1 MRKSIPFSA
10 TVIND
15 GFWKFKQ
22 DLNKNT
28 TVRAVCHRFSDTHRF
43 DALNCR
49 WKEEGSYQA
58 TIAWDSDIA
67 KWIEGVA
74 YILKQNEA
82 PELEELAD
90 TAIENI
96 VSNADE
102 HGYFNSYYLAA
113 CPQERFTRRE
123 DHELYCAG
131 HLIEAA
137 VAYYDATGKDIF
149 LKAMCKYA
157 DYIEKV
163 FKIDR
168 SASFVTPGHP
178 ELELALV
185 RLYDATGEK
194 RYLELSKY
202 FIDLHGTTDQD
213 SDLYD
218 FSELSYNMD
227 EIPLRDRTDVKGHC
241 VRALYLLSGAIDIAI
256 RYNDTD
262 LKDACRRCFHYI
274 INKQMYITGSVGSTH
289 MGEAFSIDYD
299 LPSRTA
305 YTETCA
311 AISLALYAERMQ
323 NLEADS
329 IYADIVERAVYN
341 GVLSGISMDGKSF
354 FYENPLEIDP
364 KFNHVNTS
372 TKTKERFPITER
384 VEVFECSCCPPN
396 LVRFIAS
403 IADFIYTCS
412 KEALFINQYMACETN
427 YEATHILMK
436 TSYPADST
444 VHIQC
449 NTDKAQVALR
459 IPGWCQSFRLNCAYE
474 MKDGY
479 AYISAEDA
487 KAVNLTLDMPI
498 TAVAANRNVHDT
510 AGRVAIMR
518 GPVVYCIEGV
528 DNGENLKCVSI
539 DTKAGYELSNSEF
552 LLPSIKA
559 TGYLPKASEALYAPA
574 EDVCETIPLKL
585 IPYYAFANRGTSEMQ
600 VWILKA

>member
-1 MRKSIPFSA
+1 MRKAIPFSA

-15 GFWKFKQ
+15 GFWKSKQ

-28 TVRAVCHRFSDTHRF
+28 TVRAVYHRFADTYRF
-43 DALNCR
+43 DALNCQ
-49 WKEEGSYQA
+49 WKKEGNYHA
-58 TIAWDSDIA
+58 HIFWDSDIA
-67 KWIEGVA
+67 KWIEGAA
-74 YILKQNEA
+74 YILKQNGD
-82 PELEELAD
+82 PELEALTDA
-90 TAIENI
+90 AIESI
-96 VSNADE
+96 VCNADE
-102 HGYFNSYYLAA
+102 HGYFNSYYLAD
-113 CPQERFTRRE
+113 CPQERFTLRG

-137 VAYYDATGKDIF
+137 VAYYDATGKDSL
-149 LKAMCKYA
+149 LKAMCRYA

-163 FKIDR
+163 FKIEH
-168 SASFVTPGHP
+168 SAAFETPGHP

-185 RLYDATGEK
+185 RLYDVTGEK

-202 FIDLHGTTDQD
+202 FIDLHGTVDQEK
-213 SDLYD
+213 DLYD
-218 FSELSYNMD
+218 FSELPYNMD
-227 EIPLRDRTDVKGHC
+227 EMPLRERTDVKGHC
-241 VRALYLLSGAIDIAI
+241 VRALYLLSGAVDIAI
-256 RYNDTD
+256 RYDDTE
-262 LKDACRRCFHYI
+262 LKEACRRCFDYI
-274 INKQMYITGSVGSTH
+274 ISKQMYITGSVGSTYL
-289 MGEAFSIDYD
+289 GEAFTLDYN
-299 LPSRTA
+299 LPSRTS

-311 AISLALYAERMQ
+311 AISLAFYGERMQ
-323 NLEADS
+323 NLEVS
-329 IYADIVERAVYN
+329 SSYADTVERAIYN

-372 TKTKERFPITER
+372 TKTKEHFPITER

-403 IADFIYTCS
+403 IADCIYTYS
-412 KEALFINQYMACETN
+412 EDALFINQYMACETV
-427 YEATHILMK
+427 YESTHVSMK
-436 TSYPADST
+436 TNYPADGT

-449 NTDKAQVALR
+449 STDKAQVALR
-459 IPGWCQSFRLNCAYE
+459 IPGWCRNFSLTCAYK
-474 MKDGY
+474 MKNGY

-539 DTKAGYELSNSEF
+539 DTKAGYELSDSEF

-574 EDVCETIPLKL
+574 EDACETIPLKL